1 MLCSLSTHLTP
12 EDLKAI
18 TGLEQ
23 ELGTPILA
31 YSCREDLKPAALSPE
46 KLAKLQ
52 SLEQKLGLVL
62 VAVQT

>member
-1 MLCSLSTHLTP
+1 MLCSLSTNLTP
-12 EDLKAI
+12 EALQAI

-31 YSCREDLKPAALSPE
+31 YSCREDLKPAVLAPE
-46 KLAKLQ
+46 KLARLQ